1 MIWNAQIGRFFN
13 PQCSRVERFG
23 GLVMEKFAIDD
34 EIHYRLI
41 KRIEADPEASQRK
54 LAAELG
60 VSLGKVNY
68 CLKALIS
75 VGWVKVGNFVRS
87 NNKLGYVYVLTP
99 IGIKEKARITALF
112 LKKKQAQYEQ
122 LKAEIASLEL
132 ELAQSESD
140 AGGVKQSC

>member
-1 MIWNAQIGRFFN
+1 
-13 PQCSRVERFG
+13 
-23 GLVMEKFAIDD
+23 MENFAADE

-54 LAAELG
+54 LAVELG

-68 CLKALIS
+68 SLKALVS
-75 VGWVKVGNFVRS
+75 VGWVKVENFVRS
-87 NNKLGYVYVLTP
+87 NNKLGYVLTP
-99 IGIKEKARITALF
+99 VGIKEKARITALF

-122 LKAEIASLEL
+122 LRVEIASLEL

-140 AGGVKQSC
+140 KQS